1 MDELDYE
8 QRQSYELL
16 IRATDSVSGVSAE
29 VPVSVLVQDVND
41 CPPEIEQD
49 SYNITVSERAQ
60 FGTAILKV
68 QAKDNDTGKFG
79 WEGRVNPFCCFPYD
93 GVSDELDIFFF
104 RWWAN
109 HLLHDTM
116 ALQTDDNACNG
127 PEGRD
132 IRVH

>member
-1 MDELDYE
+1 MPLLTYFIYFIILIFIFKSNQIGAIYVVDELDYE

-49 SYNITVSERAQ
+49 SYNISVSEGAS

-68 QAKDNDTGKFG
+68 IARDNDTG
-79 WEGRVNPFCCFPYD
+79 NY
-93 GVSDELDIFFF
+93 
-104 RWWAN
+104 
-109 HLLHDTM
+109 
-116 ALQTDDNACNG
+116 
-127 PEGRD
+127 
-132 IRVH
+132 

>member
-1 MDELDYE
+1 MPLLTIFIFEFVFYFFILFSNQIGAIYVVDELDYE

-49 SYNITVSERAQ
+49 SYNISVSEGAS

-68 QAKDNDTGKFG
+68 IARDNDTG
-79 WEGRVNPFCCFPYD
+79 N
-93 GVSDELDIFFF
+93 
-104 RWWAN
+104 
-109 HLLHDTM
+109 
-116 ALQTDDNACNG
+116 
-127 PEGRD
+127 
-132 IRVH
+132 